1 MKRRLGVERRRRR
14 LAITEA
20 QFKKEYEAV
29 LQKAINAGEEIVD
42 MTGIVNLLNGAINV
56 KTNKMFDWAEK
67 ILAENGNLG
76 RVNISTFA
84 GGSWDNAVGRYF
96 EWCVYEELLNLVKKH
111 FPSLDV
117 NKDVPTLAFSL

>member
-1 MKRRLGVERRRRR
+1 MKRRPGVERRRRH

-67 ILAENGNLG
+67 MCKRNDI
-76 RVNISTFA
+76 
-84 GGSWDNAVGRYF
+84 
-96 EWCVYEELLNLVKKH
+96 
-111 FPSLDV
+111 
-117 NKDVPTLAFSL
+117 